1 MAMAMTAMSHDLQE
15 LDLLDPPRLLSYVNG
30 APDLRGRFLF
40 QESTSRELQ
49 GCVGTC
55 GHPSS
60 RL

>member
-1 MAMAMTAMSHDLQE
+1 MAMTAMSHESQE
-15 LDLLDPPRLLSYVNG
+15 LDLLDFLSYVNG
-30 APDLRGRFLF
+30 APDLRGRFLC